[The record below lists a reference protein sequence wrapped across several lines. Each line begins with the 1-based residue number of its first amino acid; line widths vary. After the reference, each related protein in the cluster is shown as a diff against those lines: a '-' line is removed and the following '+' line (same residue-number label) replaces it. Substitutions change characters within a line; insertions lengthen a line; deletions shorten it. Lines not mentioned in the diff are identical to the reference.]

1 MFALQ
6 EHRSV
11 AGVVSVIVHAGV
23 LTAAIIGAQH
33 AGSGTPPTVIL
44 PDSAWV
50 IPTGTPSG
58 PGGDPVAPTVPP
70 VNIPAV
76 PGLPTLPGIPT
87 VPGPS
92 FPISVPGGW
101 GPSGLDGT
109 DSTIFDPRVTD
120 DPPQLLSAPVP
131 AYPPLLR
138 DSGIQGVVTVQSVID
153 TLGRA
158 EPASLRVVN
167 SPHPGF
173 DRPALDCVRRALFRP
188 GRVHGRAVRV
198 LVSIPLHF
206 TLRP

>member
-23 LTAAIIGAQH
+23 LTAAIVGAER
-33 AGSGTPPTVIL
+33 AGSDTPPTVIL

-50 IPTGTPSG
+50 IPTGTPSR
-58 PGGDPVAPTVPP
+58 PGGDPIAPTVPP
-70 VNIPAV
+70 VDIPAV
-76 PGLPTLPGIPT
+76 PGLPALPGIPT
-87 VPGPS
+87 IPGTT
-92 FPISVPGGW
+92 FPIASPGW
-101 GPSGLDGT
+101 SSSGQGGEDT
-109 DSTIFDPRVTD
+109 AIFDPTVTD
-120 DPPQLLSAPVP
+120 DPPLLLSAPVP
-131 AYPPLLR
+131 AYPALLR
-138 DSGIQGVVTVQSVID
+138 ASGIQGVVTVQGVID

-158 EPASLRVVN
+158 EAASLRVVDT
-167 SPHPGF
+167 PHPGF

-188 GRVHGRAVRV
+188 ARVHGRTVRV